1 MLIERAKSK
10 VQLTPNDIKKFIF
23 KALKK
28 EPLPLIRTLIKQIIM
43 YDDKIEIYYNYTEKK
58 GPGDLDHQAFC
69 FYREEFN
76 IQPEDYGLNYNAAG
90 YKLILETYF

>member
-28 EPLPLIRTLIKQIIM
+28 EPLPLIRTLIKQIM

-58 GPGDLDHQAFC
+58 GPGDLYHQAFC
-69 FYREEFN
+69 FYSEN
-76 IQPEDYGLNYNAAG
+76 VDYENRGWWFTMNGGGEYG
-90 YKLILETYF
+90 IEIKLLI